1 MEYEL
6 ENNNQLEMN
15 NLNFDFKLN
24 DRFIHV
30 TNKNN
35 SYYEFQSPFLKVL
48 KPIHITYNKKKNI
61 AKKYLILETNDEL
74 DFDNQIGDFM
84 FVINKLHEISQEKIR
99 ENSIKWFNAEFDDI
113 GLDLKVRRPIDH
125 QKDNEFI
132 KISIPINSEIEEK
145 LNNVTKG
152 DYVLCNILFK
162 GLKVSSDFIMEEIEI
177 KEIILQKE
185 YDEIQNNKFI
195 NESVKENNIINQL
208 LEEDIESFA
217 NSTLHQMSCEQANLT
232 PVIKELEKLEALEEL
247 KENSKEKKSKNIHA
261 LVDVQQIPGGH
272 LQDVISDNLLQI
284 PVVIRKDQKEND
296 YNESESAEALEGAFG
311 NIKIIKENITEV
323 TNSFIASDSKENN
336 VKKNKEKKKEKKIEK
351 NKKLSQIIKK
361 SKKIIF
367 T

>member
-6 ENNNQLEMN
+6 DNQLVMN
-15 NLNFDFKLN
+15 NLRFDFKLN
-24 DRFIHV
+24 ERFVYV
-30 TNKNN
+30 TNEDG

-48 KPIHITYNKKKNI
+48 KPIHIIYNKKKNI

-99 ENSIKWFNAEFDDI
+99 ENSIKWFNTEFDDI

-132 KISIPINSEIEEK
+132 KICIPINSIIEEK
-145 LNNVTKG
+145 LNNVIKG

-195 NESVKENNIINQL
+195 NESVKENSIINQL
-208 LEEDIESFA
+208 LDED
-217 NSTLHQMSCEQANLT
+217 
-232 PVIKELEKLEALEEL
+232 VKELENLEHIEDLEEL
-247 KENSKEKKSKNIHA
+247 KENTKEKDLTGVFCNLHQPAENPLAS
-261 LVDVQQIPGGH
+261 H
-272 LQDVISDNLLQI
+272 LKQSLLG
-284 PVVIRKDQKEND
+284 PAEKD
-296 YNESESAEALEGAFG
+296 
-311 NIKIIKENITEV
+311 IENIEIVNENLTEI
-323 TNSFIASDSKENN
+323 TQSFINPDSKENN
-336 VKKNKEKKKEKKIEK
+336 EVFRKLPQPQTSSPEIICNLPIYGLKKNKEKNENKKIVK
-351 NKKLSQIIKK
+351 DKRLTQIIKK
-361 SKKIIF
+361 SKKVIF

>member
-6 ENNNQLEMN
+6 ENNNQLAMN
-15 NLNFDFKLN
+15 NLSFDFKLN
-24 DRFIHV
+24 ERFVYV
-30 TNKNN
+30 TNKDG

-99 ENSIKWFNAEFDDI
+99 ENSIKWFNTEFDDI

-132 KISIPINSEIEEK
+132 KICIPINSIIEEK
-145 LNNVTKG
+145 LNNVIKG

-208 LEEDIESFA
+208 LDED
-217 NSTLHQMSCEQANLT
+217 
-232 PVIKELEKLEALEEL
+232 VKELENLEHIKDLEEL
-247 KENSKEKKSKNIHA
+247 KENTKEKDLNQKNI
-261 LVDVQQIPGGH
+261 
-272 LQDVISDNLLQI
+272 
-284 PVVIRKDQKEND
+284 
-296 YNESESAEALEGAFG
+296 
-311 NIKIIKENITEV
+311 ENIEIVNENLTEITQSFV
-323 TNSFIASDSKENN
+323 TPNSKENN
-336 VKKNKEKKKEKKIEK
+336 QVFHKLSELSESYPEIISNPPISGVKKNKEKNENKKIIK
-351 NKKLSQIIKK
+351 DKKLTQIIKK
-361 SKKIIF
+361 SKKVIF

>member
-6 ENNNQLEMN
+6 DNQLVMN
-15 NLNFDFKLN
+15 NLRFDFKLN
-24 DRFIHV
+24 ERFVYV
-30 TNKNN
+30 TNEDG

-99 ENSIKWFNAEFDDI
+99 ENSIKWFNTEFDDI

-132 KISIPINSEIEEK
+132 KICIPINSIIEEK
-145 LNNVTKG
+145 LNNVIKG

-208 LEEDIESFA
+208 LDED
-217 NSTLHQMSCEQANLT
+217 
-232 PVIKELEKLEALEEL
+232 VKELENLEHIEDLEQL
-247 KENSKEKKSKNIHA
+247 KENTKEKDLTQKDIENIEI
-261 LVDVQQIPGGH
+261 V
-272 LQDVISDNLLQI
+272 N
-284 PVVIRKDQKEND
+284 
-296 YNESESAEALEGAFG
+296 
-311 NIKIIKENITEV
+311 ENITEI
-323 TNSFIASDSKENN
+323 TQSFVSPNSKENN
-336 VKKNKEKKKEKKIEK
+336 EVFPEIEICPEIICNLPISGVKKNKNKDKNENKKIVKDK
-351 NKKLSQIIKK
+351 NLRQIIKK
-361 SKKIIF
+361 SKKVIF

>member
-6 ENNNQLEMN
+6 DNQLAMN
-15 NLNFDFKLN
+15 NLRFDFKLN
-24 DRFIHV
+24 ERFVYV
-30 TNKNN
+30 TNEDG

-48 KPIHITYNKKKNI
+48 KPVHITYNKKKNI

-99 ENSIKWFNAEFDDI
+99 INSIKWFNTEFDDI

-132 KISIPINSEIEEK
+132 KICIPINSIIEEK
-145 LNNVTKG
+145 LNNVIKG

-195 NESVKENNIINQL
+195 NESVKENSIINQL
-208 LEEDIESFA
+208 LDED
-217 NSTLHQMSCEQANLT
+217 
-232 PVIKELEKLEALEEL
+232 VKELENLQHIEDLEEL
-247 KENSKEKKSKNIHA
+247 KENTKEKD
-261 LVDVQQIPGGH
+261 LTQ
-272 LQDVISDNLLQI
+272 
-284 PVVIRKDQKEND
+284 KD
-296 YNESESAEALEGAFG
+296 
-311 NIKIIKENITEV
+311 IKIINENITEI
-323 TNSFIASDSKENN
+323 TQSFISPDSKENN
-336 VKKNKEKKKEKKIEK
+336 EVFPEIEICPEIICNLPISGVKKNKNKNKNENKKIVKDK
-351 NKKLSQIIKK
+351 NLRQIIKK
-361 SKKIIF
+361 SKKVIF

>member
-1 MEYEL
+1 MEYDL
-6 ENNNQLEMN
+6 ENNNQQAMN

-24 DRFIHV
+24 DRFVHV
-30 TNKNN
+30 TNEDG

-99 ENSIKWFNAEFDDI
+99 ENSINWFNTEFDDI

-132 KISIPINSEIEEK
+132 KICIPINSIIEEK
-145 LNNVTKG
+145 LNNVIKG

-195 NESVKENNIINQL
+195 NESVKENSIINQL
-208 LEEDIESFA
+208 LEEDVESLSCSG
-217 NSTLHQMSCEQANLT
+217 NHKVSCEQSENALLIA
-232 PVIKELEKLEALEEL
+232 PIKELEITESLEIKNIEDLVEL
-247 KENSKEKKSKNIHA
+247 KENT
-261 LVDVQQIPGGH
+261 
-272 LQDVISDNLLQI
+272 
-284 PVVIRKDQKEND
+284 KEND
-296 YNESESAEALEGAFG
+296 LIEKDEVDIEV
-311 NIKIIKENITEV
+311 IKENITEITHSFV
-323 TNSFIASDSKENN
+323 TPDSKGNN
-336 VKKNKEKKKEKKIEK
+336 LKKNKEKKIIKD
-351 NKKLSQIIKK
+351 KKLKQIIKK
-361 SKKIIF
+361 SKKVIF

>member
-1 MEYEL
+1 MEYDL
-6 ENNNQLEMN
+6 ENNNQQAMN

-24 DRFIHV
+24 DRFVHV
-30 TNKNN
+30 TNEDG

-99 ENSIKWFNAEFDDI
+99 ENSINWFNTEFDDI

-132 KISIPINSEIEEK
+132 KICIPINSIIEEK
-145 LNNVTKG
+145 LNNVIKG

-195 NESVKENNIINQL
+195 NESVKENSIINQL
-208 LEEDIESFA
+208 LEEDVESLSCSG
-217 NSTLHQMSCEQANLT
+217 NHKVSCEQSENALLIA
-232 PVIKELEKLEALEEL
+232 PIKELEITESLEIKNIEDLVEL
-247 KENSKEKKSKNIHA
+247 KENT
-261 LVDVQQIPGGH
+261 
-272 LQDVISDNLLQI
+272 
-284 PVVIRKDQKEND
+284 KEND
-296 YNESESAEALEGAFG
+296 LIEKDEVDIEV
-311 NIKIIKENITEV
+311 IKENITEITHSFV
-323 TNSFIASDSKENN
+323 TPDSKGNN
-336 VKKNKEKKKEKKIEK
+336 LKKNKEKKIIKD
-351 NKKLSQIIKK
+351 KKLTQIIKK
-361 SKKIIF
+361 SKKVIF